1 MYRDSSEYERI
12 DRLAIDVY
20 LDYGINSFPLDEQE
34 ICRKLG
40 ISLVPYSAYEDKRDL
55 LLKKSLKGFMSPP
68 FGNKKAIIFYN
79 DDLSIMKSWG
89 SVRQTIFHEIKHY
102 VNEDYYE
109 DDPEDDDLADHFG
122 RFFSCPTPYL
132 VKHNITDVNEII
144 SIFKVSSDV
153 ARYASSNVTNR
164 TKKHGKTIFDYEQ
177 PLIDLLDKEER

>member
-1 MYRDSSEYERI
+1 MYRDSSDYAKL
-12 DRLAIDVY
+12 DQLAIDVY
-20 LDYGINSFPLDEQE
+20 LDYGINKFPLDEQE

-40 ISLVPYSAYEDKRDL
+40 ISLVPYSAYEDEKEL
-55 LLKKSLKGFMSPP
+55 LLKKSSKGFLSPP
-68 FGNKKAIIFYN
+68 FANRKATIFYN

-109 DDPEDDDLADHFG
+109 DDPEDDDLAEHFG

-144 SIFKVSSDV
+144 STFDVSSSV
-153 ARYASSNVTNR
+153 AGYAASNVISRMNVYGQR
-164 TKKHGKTIFDYEQ
+164 IFDYEQ
-177 PLIDLLDKEER
+177 PLIDLLDKEE